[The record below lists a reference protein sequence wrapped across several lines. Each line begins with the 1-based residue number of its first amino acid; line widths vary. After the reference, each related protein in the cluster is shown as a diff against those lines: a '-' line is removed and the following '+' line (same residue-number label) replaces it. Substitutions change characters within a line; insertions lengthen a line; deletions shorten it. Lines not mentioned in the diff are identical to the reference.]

1 MLRRSFLKDSQRQ
14 HLWQLIICTLCFYF
28 IIWNIYSRTVFLWF
42 NPFHATG
49 LFRYPLKTSV
59 FWCFQGVSK
68 ETSGMKW
75 VNEESNFKQI
85 YRNYSKID
93 QKFMKTI
100 CKVSVHFS
108 MNIFRKLSV
117 IRVSLWFI
125 YKITENSCRS
135 RLFV

>member
-1 MLRRSFLKDSQRQ
+1 MLRRSFLKDSQHQ

-75 VNEESNFKQI
+75 VNEESNFKQM
-85 YRNYSKID
+85 YCNYSKIG
-93 QKFMKTI
+93 QKFMKII
-100 CKVSVHFS
+100 CKVSVHSIFT
-108 MNIFRKLSV
+108 NDEYFRKLSV
-117 IRVSLWFI
+117 NKS
-125 YKITENSCRS
+125 
-135 RLFV
+135 FVMVYLHNYRE